1 MEISATARIARPV
14 ADVWRWYAVEHV
26 RNHPRW
32 DPEMQLEQVTAGPIG
47 PGTRIRRC
55 NTRWGAPVEGEMEI
69 KEWVPEQVMGA
80 HIRDA
85 NMEIFGRA
93 IFESQPSGETVLTIS
108 IDVPG
113 LDEAR
118 AEVMRNG
125 LNRTVTNIKGLVE
138 TEVRTTGSSR

>member
-1 MEISATARIARPV
+1 MEISASARIARPV

-32 DPEMQLEQVTAGPIG
+32 DPEMQLEQVTPGPIRL
-47 PGTRIRRC
+47 GTRIRRR

-69 KEWVPEQVMGA
+69 KEWVPERVMGA
-80 HIRDA
+80 HVRDA

-93 IFESQPSGETVLTIS
+93 SFESQPSRETVLTIS

-118 AEVMRNG
+118 AEVMRTG

-138 TEVRTTGSSR
+138 AEVRSTGTR